1 MCPRPVAV
9 SLVVGPLVAGPLVVG
24 PLVVGPLVVVP
35 LVAGD
40 TPPRGGHPTSRMG
53 S

>member
-1 MCPRPVAV
+1 MCPRPVVV
-9 SLVVGPLVAGPLVVG
+9 SLVAGSLVAGPLVAGPLVAG
-24 PLVVGPLVVVP
+24 P

>member
-1 MCPRPVAV
+1 MCPRPVVV
-9 SLVVGPLVAGPLVVG
+9 SLVVGPLVAVPLVA
-24 PLVVGPLVVVP
+24 VP

>member
-1 MCPRPVAV
+1 MCPRPVVVSLVAV
-9 SLVVGPLVAGPLVVG
+9 PLVAVPLVVGPLVAV
-24 PLVVGPLVVVP
+24 
-35 LVAGD
+35 D

>member
-1 MCPRPVAV
+1 MCPRPVAG
-9 SLVVGPLVAGPLVVG
+9 SLVAVPLVAGPLVVG
-24 PLVVGPLVVVP
+24 PLVAGP

>member
-1 MCPRPVAV
+1 MCPRPVVV
-9 SLVVGPLVAGPLVVG
+9 SLVVVSLVA
-24 PLVVGPLVVVP
+24 GPLVVVP

>member
-1 MCPRPVAV
+1 MCPRPVVV
-9 SLVVGPLVAGPLVVG
+9 SLVVVSLVVG
-24 PLVVGPLVVVP
+24 PLVVGPLVAGP

>member
-1 MCPRPVAV
+1 MCPRLVVV
-9 SLVVGPLVAGPLVVG
+9 SLVVVSLVA
-24 PLVVGPLVVVP
+24 GPLVVVP

>member
-1 MCPRPVAV
+1 MCPRPVVV
-9 SLVVGPLVAGPLVVG
+9 SLVVVSLVVG
-24 PLVVGPLVVVP
+24 PLVVGPLVAVP

>member
-1 MCPRPVAV
+1 MCPRPVVV
-9 SLVVGPLVAGPLVVG
+9 SLVAGSLVAGPLVAV
-24 PLVVGPLVVVP
+24 PLVAVP